1 MIDTVDHALP
11 HGITLHCRVS
21 GDAGRPVLMFL
32 HGFPEGAFIWD
43 GLLAHFSRPE
53 HGGWRCVA
61 PNLRGFGPSSSPAD
75 AQAYRA
81 KHLKDFDAQ
90 LLQDAT
96 ARTLPAVSFSKP
108 QGHLN
113 RRPGYA
119 NAAEGDAY
127 IANVIAQLPASPQ
140 WKNMLIVVT

>member
-1 MIDTVDHALP
+1 MDWARYA
-11 HGITLHCRVS
+11 GSFNATLASANTDRTF
-21 GDAGRPVLMFL
+21 GRPL
-32 HGFPEGAFIWD
+32 
-43 GLLAHFSRPE
+43 
-53 HGGWRCVA
+53 
-61 PNLRGFGPSSSPAD
+61 PNFQFHHQPSNYHAKFDPTQASA
-75 AQAYRA
+75 AAYRA